1 MVMDYAL
8 IERYFDWRVEQL
20 IMDGEWKIPIEMY
33 KCFAKDDLPVF
44 SNGADKKVRS
54 GDIIGKFYVASAVQ
68 MIIDKY
74 HVLRWAKQVWNPC
87 IHSYELVLLKKISG
101 KEGFILHQ
109 NVICVAMD
117 KTIWSTG

>member
-44 SNGADKKVRS
+44 GNGADKKVWS

-68 MIIDKY
+68 MIIDKIMFFVGLNKY
-74 HVLRWAKQVWNPC
+74 GILAY
-87 IHSYELVLLKKISG
+87 IHMSLSY
-101 KEGFILHQ
+101 
-109 NVICVAMD
+109 
-117 KTIWSTG
+117 